1 MELMQDCL
9 YLTDVL
15 DRFDKNYRTHAFLV
29 KDILL
34 NKKGFM
40 VKRVVNRAIISP
52 VKAVLLHYI
61 IWKLI
66 IPHTPLYPRCEILV

>member
-1 MELMQDCL
+1 MQDCL

-40 VKRVVNRAIISP
+40 VKRVLNRAIIKPSKSSLAP
-52 VKAVLLHYI
+52 LHNM
-61 IWKLI
+61 KTNN
-66 IPHTPLYPRCEILV
+66 PTYPTLSKV